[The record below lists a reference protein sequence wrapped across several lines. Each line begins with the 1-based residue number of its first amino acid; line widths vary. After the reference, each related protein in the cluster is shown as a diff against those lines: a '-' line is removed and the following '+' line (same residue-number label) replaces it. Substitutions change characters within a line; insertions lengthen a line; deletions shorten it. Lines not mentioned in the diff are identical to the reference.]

1 MQVKLRERRM
11 EKRVL
16 AKLLVADPYH
26 GNTEQWRR
34 TKKTDSFPRTAK
46 LVKMELMKGSSEPS
60 TSQNATAAPRI
71 WRKTPTQSRAI
82 IKTRRTLVNIAV

>member
-26 GNTEQWRR
+26 GNTEQ
-34 TKKTDSFPRTAK
+34 
-46 LVKMELMKGSSEPS
+46 
-60 TSQNATAAPRI
+60 
-71 WRKTPTQSRAI
+71 
-82 IKTRRTLVNIAV
+82 TLEKN